1 MSRDHDEVVVKG
13 KGGDDVEHHHHI
25 LHPHDFLMI
34 EHFEVIPPKP
44 PKLLLRFYYKFYLS
58 YTSLTRSNN

>member
-44 PKLLLRFYYKFYLS
+44 P
-58 YTSLTRSNN
+58 